1 MNIFDFTLGYTLG
14 QTKANRVIPAPIEE
28 IQKNTIPE
36 EKVYKYVRIHSLDNI
51 DAELGE
57 SYDLYRDKKLITLCK
72 DGELMYYL
80 EVLVN
85 KSEMRWGNEYLEEQ
99 I

>member
-14 QTKANRVIPAPIEE
+14 QAKTNKIISTPIEE
-28 IQKNTIPE
+28 VQDNTITE
-36 EKVYKYVRIHSLDNI
+36 EKVYKYVRIDNLDNI

-57 SYDLYRDKKLITLCK
+57 SYDLYKDKRLITLCK
-72 DGELMYYL
+72 DGEIIYYL

-85 KSEMRWGNEYLEEQ
+85 KNDIKWGSEYLEEQ

>member
-14 QTKANRVIPAPIEE
+14 QTRVNKIVPAPIEE
-28 IQKNTIPE
+28 IQKNVIPE
-36 EKVYKYVRIHSLDNI
+36 EKVYKYVRIRSLDSV

-57 SYDLYRDKKLITLCK
+57 SYDLYRDKQLITLYK
-72 DGELMYYL
+72 DEELIYYL

-85 KSEMRWGNEYLEEQ
+85 KSEIRWGNDYLEEQ

>member
-14 QTKANRVIPAPIEE
+14 QTRVNKIIPAPIEE
-28 IQKNTIPE
+28 IQKNIIPE
-36 EKVYKYVRIHSLDNI
+36 EKVYKYVRIRSLDNV

-57 SYDLYRDKKLITLCK
+57 SYDLYRDKQLITLSK
-72 DGELMYYL
+72 DEELIYYL

-85 KSEMRWGNEYLEEQ
+85 KSEIRWGNEYLEEQ

>member
-14 QTKANRVIPAPIEE
+14 QAKTNKIISVPIEE
-28 IQKNTIPE
+28 VQDNTITE
-36 EKVYKYVRIHSLDNI
+36 EKVYKYIRIDNLDNV

-57 SYDLYRDKKLITLCK
+57 SYDLYRDRRLITLCK
-72 DGELMYYL
+72 DGEIIYYL

-85 KSEMRWGNEYLEEQ
+85 KNDIKWGSEYLEEQ